1 MNLEERTDDQY
12 QGKSVPAGRAALTEA
27 ASTQAREGL
36 RVTEVGEDEPG
47 EGERGS
53 RTIKSVDFIPRLG
66 PE

>member
-1 MNLEERTDDQY
+1 MTSAKGRVSRLEEPLSQ
-12 QGKSVPAGRAALTEA
+12 EA

-36 RVTEVGEDEPG
+36 RVTELGEDEPG

>member
-1 MNLEERTDDQY
+1 MNLEERTDEQSR
-12 QGKSVPAGRAALTEA
+12 GKSIPEEEATLTEA
-27 ASTQAREGL
+27 ASTQAREGV

-53 RTIKSVDFIPRLG
+53 RTIKSVYFIPRLG